1 MPVVVLLADGLR
13 ADTLRRALDDGAV
26 PAMSRLR
33 QRGGLYEVTSTF
45 PSVTGPAYTP
55 FLLGRFP
62 GGVGLPGLRWFD
74 RSRRVC
80 SFPGYSRSYVGHQIR
95 AADVDL
101 DRSAPTIFELVP
113 GSTAAMTMI
122 MRGVAPRDRLMSLTP
137 RTALRAALTHFR
149 GRPDA
154 WLSVDRETS
163 RAVVRRAR
171 AGTSPFVF
179 AAFMGVDKISHAGG
193 QDDRRVLD
201 ALRIIDYTV
210 AELRALPSAPQVWVA
225 SDHGHSPVHQHDD
238 LHHELARHG
247 TRATAHPWVR
257 ASSADVAVMVSGNA
271 MAHLYLELGR
281 RVRPFWPALRDRWT
295 DLVDWLLARESV
307 DLLMLRV
314 DQRICAV
321 RSNTGGAILSWDRRT
336 CSYERYDGDG
346 DPLGIGRDLR
356 DVHPAEAYEATRH
369 TDHPDAIV
377 QIARIVAA
385 ERSGDIILSAKRGWD
400 FRERYEPIPH
410 VSSHG
415 ALHRDHMVVP
425 LLLDTPVARTPRRT
439 ADVMPSVLQL
449 LGVRAPANLDGESFL

>member
-26 PAMSRLR
+26 PAMSRLL

-80 SFPGYSRSYVGHQIR
+80 SFPGYSRSYVGHQMR
-95 AADVDL
+95 AADSDL
-101 DRSAPTIFELVP
+101 DPAAPTIFELAP
-113 GSTAAMTMI
+113 GSAAAMTMI

-149 GRPDA
+149 GRADA
-154 WLSVDRETS
+154 WLPVDRETA

-179 AAFMGVDKISHAGG
+179 AAFMGVDKVSHAHG
-193 QDDRRVLD
+193 QHDARIPD
-201 ALRIIDYTV
+201 ALRIIDETV
-210 AELRALPSAPQVWVA
+210 AELRALPEPPHVWLA
-225 SDHGHSPVHQHDD
+225 SDHGHSAVHRHDD
-238 LHHELARHG
+238 LRRELSQHG
-247 TRATAHPWVR
+247 IRSTAHPWVR
-257 ASSADVAVMVSGNA
+257 ASADVAVMVSGNA
-271 MAHLYLELGR
+271 MAHLYVELER
-281 RVRPFWPALRDRWT
+281 RTRPFWLALHDRWT
-295 DLVDWLLARESV
+295 RLVDWLLARESV
-307 DLLMLRV
+307 DLVLLRL
-314 DQRICAV
+314 DHRLCAV
-321 RSNTGGAILSWDRRT
+321 RSKSGGAILSWDCRT
-336 CSYERYDGDG
+336 YSYERYDGDG

-356 DVHPAEAYEATRH
+356 GVDAAEAHEATRH

-377 QIARIVAA
+377 QIARLAAA

-415 ALHRDHMVVP
+415 ALHRDHMIVP
-425 LLLDTPVARTPRRT
+425 LLLDIPVARTPRRT
-439 ADVMPSVLQL
+439 ADVMPSALQL